1 MNDYNNLEYNE
12 DITVHRYPKVPY
24 FWSIFFSVIM
34 AEDNRV
40 IKCLIPQEVI
50 EDHFYGEIEEFDLR
64 SMAKVEEL
72 MDEEILPAVGEAIK
86 QGQFQE
92 KKNDYGISYLEVELN
107 HDYFL
112 GKDFRG

>member
-1 MNDYNNLEYNE
+1 MNYDNNLEYNE
-12 DITVHRYPKVPY
+12 DITVQRYPKVPY
-24 FWSIFFSVIM
+24 FWSIHFSVTFE
-34 AEDNRV
+34 EDNRV
-40 IKCLIPQEVI
+40 IRCLIPQEVI

-72 MDEEILPAVGEAIK
+72 MEEEILPAVSKAIK

-92 KKNDYGISYLEVELN
+92 KKNDNGASYLEVELN

-112 GKDFRG
+112 GKDFRR